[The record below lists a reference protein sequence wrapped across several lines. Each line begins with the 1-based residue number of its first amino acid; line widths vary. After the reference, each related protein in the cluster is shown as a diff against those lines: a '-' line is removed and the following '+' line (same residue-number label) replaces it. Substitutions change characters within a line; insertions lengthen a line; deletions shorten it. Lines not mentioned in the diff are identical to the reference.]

1 MKYTVTIH
9 FTSGTKTYAIL
20 RDGWEL
26 PDLVG
31 AKGRHATQSLSLSI
45 LSKEAFALFLSET
58 SRLVKAEVKK
68 DDEVI
73 FEGVVRPYL
82 GSSAKGS
89 SEDPI
94 RIEVLDY
101 TELLH
106 FYIAE
111 DSVLQN
117 LTLDKV
123 IDSLFS
129 KAGVSIA
136 REYPASFSTDATSRI
151 PLSKDEYVDDIL
163 STLLYERG
171 YDYKFTPGK
180 CTFFE
185 TSTETEPTASVSD
198 IRGTLSIQRSDDW
211 SDGLKVKY
219 MKAKEDDV
227 VIYRH
232 EREESNWRNV
242 GGTEFGYPGGIRML
256 GAKGLY
262 YDSKQYPQD
271 PSNEPPDG
279 KAKVSWNIRYNESSK
294 TDIKPIGL
302 ANVRVDASL
311 GDEDGVSL
319 TPHVK
324 DVTLSGGKLWL
335 SYSGDFDYH
344 EIPVGS
350 WFSDSCRWSWI
361 WRITVTAHVAYLVAD
376 SEEIMAE
383 NGLRPDV
390 ETKNLTYIYTQAL
403 AKAYVQR
410 EMKRQKTSSLTYSFS
425 SLTAYSAGGFYKLQD
440 SVTGINTVVRILS
453 CNQSADGLYSVK
465 AESASTMSIS
475 DIALKELYYSDM
487 ESSPDTAFRIKASRT
502 TFNLP
507 TDGAELVPAGAIAS
521 SSEFSFFWTLGAKN
535 LGEGESMRISGNQ
548 LVPGN
553 NEVVCQA
560 SYDGVVVAIARAILL
575 YVSSDGVSIQYAIER
590 SMDMPPLEDSQCY
603 WNTVAM
609 YWGSSKIVW
618 RDWTEAVPVPK
629 DGEYLWMRVKVGD
642 GPWRYSRLTG
652 EHGVDGKDGMDAK
665 VFSIGCD
672 HTAVDRNDRLAGAVV
687 YKFTIV
693 VQGYDN
699 ANPQLA
705 VNGVD
710 MTSELEFDEDTG
722 SLFYLLI
729 MEKRNAKPIT
739 AILYDGTTEMDRI
752 ELQVVDSTMQES
764 YIGVRDEAPSRFDE
778 TQSLLKG
785 DWYVLKSTN
794 VLYIW
799 NGAAWEEKT
808 VDSPDDFSY
817 LSKVS
822 IAMTDMIKIG
832 TTDKTTATILGLF
845 KYLAADQGFIKFLS
859 VYNLLIDNLDGMSV
873 DIRSRDEFGVPLATP
888 VFDVKFKAKSV
899 FRIDPSTGNVF
910 MGSGFFYQSS
920 DESIRSS
927 SGKVVIDS
935 NGQLIADNAN
945 LVNAV
950 VSGVVH
956 ATSGLF
962 QGSVDTPAFSS
973 LPNETGGTTVSYS
986 CQFTDAEHQLRGVYS
1001 FWQENNLSSGIQ
1013 YECSLSAN
1021 ANVRYVIKTGY
1032 GNDPDFMFYD
1042 ESMVLKEEIRAS
1054 NYGTIAPGYRST
1066 LTGKTFDMSVTFG
1079 KGEIFKFKGLQQ
1091 GKDGLTEG
1099 QVYYKTVSGA
1109 KQLFVV

>member
-136 REYPASFSTDATSRI
+136 REYPASFSTDSTYRI

-171 YDYKFTPGK
+171 YDYKFSPGK

-390 ETKNLTYIYTQAL
+390 ETKNLTYVYTQAL

-425 SLTAYSAGGFYKLQD
+425 SLTAYSAGGFYKLRD

-453 CNQSADGLYSVK
+453 CNQSSDGLYSVK

-502 TFNLP
+502 VFTLS
-507 TDGAELVPAGAIAS
+507 TDVSVLEVSGEIAAS
-521 SSEFSFFWTLGAKN
+521 DEISFKWFLGDDSF
-535 LGEGESMRISGNQ
+535 GEGKSIDVYGSNLSAGSNKVTVKAFYQNVEM
-548 LVPGN
+548 
-553 NEVVCQA
+553 A
-560 SYDGVVVAIARAILL
+560 STSINLILMQ
-575 YVSSDGVSIQYAIER
+575 G
-590 SMDMPPLEDSQCY
+590 
-603 WNTVAM
+603 
-609 YWGSSKIVW
+609 K
-618 RDWTEAVPVPK
+618 
-629 DGEYLWMRVKVGD
+629 
-642 GPWRYSRLTG
+642 
-652 EHGVDGKDGMDAK
+652 DGKDGKDGEDGLSFTVVIESSNGD
-665 VFSIGCD
+665 VFRPGDIDTTLTCRVYLN
-672 HTAVDRNDRLAGAVV
+672 TAEVTDD
-687 YKFTIV
+687 I
-693 VQGYDN
+693 
-699 ANPQLA
+699 P
-705 VNGVD
+705 
-710 MTSELEFDEDTG
+710 E
-722 SLFYLLI
+722 
-729 MEKRNAKPIT
+729 
-739 AILYDGTTEMDRI
+739 
-752 ELQVVDSTMQES
+752 
-764 YIGVRDEAPSRFDE
+764 SRFSWRRN
-778 TQSLLKG
+778 TG
-785 DWYVLKSTN
+785 DATEDGK
-794 VLYIW
+794 W
-799 NGAAWEEKT
+799 NT
-808 VDSPDDFSY
+808 S
-817 LSKVS
+817 SKAV
-822 IAMTDMIKIG
+822 G
-832 TTDKTTATILGLF
+832 HR
-845 KYLAADQGFIKFLS
+845 
-859 VYNLLIDNLDGMSV
+859 SV
-873 DIRSRDEFGVPLATP
+873 DITSADCNGRT
-888 VFDVKFKAKSV
+888 VFDC
-899 FRIDPSTGNVF
+899 
-910 MGSGFFYQSS
+910 
-920 DESIRSS
+920 E
-927 SGKVVIDS
+927 
-935 NGQLIADNAN
+935 
-945 LVNAV
+945 
-950 VSGVVH
+950 
-956 ATSGLF
+956 
-962 QGSVDTPAFSS
+962 VD
-973 LPNETGGTTVSYS
+973 LPE
-986 CQFTDAEHQLRGVYS
+986 L
-1001 FWQENNLSSGIQ
+1001 
-1013 YECSLSAN
+1013 
-1021 ANVRYVIKTGY
+1021 
-1032 GNDPDFMFYD
+1032 
-1042 ESMVLKEEIRAS
+1042 
-1054 NYGTIAPGYRST
+1054 
-1066 LTGKTFDMSVTFG
+1066 
-1079 KGEIFKFKGLQQ
+1079 
-1091 GKDGLTEG
+1091 
-1099 QVYYKTVSGA
+1099 
-1109 KQLFVV
+1109 